1 VTLRALARTGVA
13 LGATAGLLAV
23 PAWPP
28 GSNEAFAQAA
38 SGIGWSLLKPAW
50 QYRRASELD
59 TRPAV
64 LGDIDAIPPK
74 DTENM
79 GGRVVARILINEAG
93 RADRVLVESSEPRGV
108 FDGSVVAA
116 FGAARYQPGMK
127 AGAAVKSQ
135 MRVEVRFEPLAPDQ
149 RGAARN

>member
-1 VTLRALARTGVA
+1 MTRRALARAGIA
-13 LGATAGLLAV
+13 LGALAGMLAV

-28 GSNEAFAQAA
+28 GSNDAFAQAG
-38 SGIGWSLLKPAW
+38 SGVGWSLLKPAS

-59 TRPAV
+59 ARPAP
-64 LGDIDAIPPK
+64 LGDIDPVPPK
-74 DTENM
+74 GTESR

-93 RADRVLVESSEPRGV
+93 KADRVLVEASEPRGV

-116 FGAARYQPGMK
+116 FGAARYRPGMK

-135 MRVEVRFEPLAPDQ
+135 MRVEVRFEPQAPAR
-149 RGAARN
+149 RGARRD